1 MYTPAKPLIAFFRN
15 TSSVEYGKGE
25 IIYRSDVK
33 EASVF
38 YLRSGYVKS
47 YTIKENGDTSTLAY
61 YGANAIFP
69 LRPALKD
76 SGFSSVYN
84 GGSEVYFETISSTV
98 LHKRRQA
105 DFMRYIETQ
114 PILYRD
120 IVYLLLDNLEIYIS
134 RAEGMEFRYAHQ
146 RLAYQLLKLA
156 AKFGTES
163 KREVEINLPLT
174 HQELASSL
182 DMARETVSR
191 EMEKLKQAGHLSA
204 REGKIVILDTEGLV
218 DILQ

>member
-1 MYTPAKPLIAFFRN
+1 MYKPTKPLIAFFRN
-15 TSSVEYGKGE
+15 TSSVGYEKGE

-61 YGANAIFP
+61 YGAHAVFP
-69 LRPALKD
+69 LRPVLKA
-76 SGFSSVYN
+76 SGFSPVFTD
-84 GGSEVYFETISSTV
+84 GSEVYFETVSDAV

-105 DFMRYIETQ
+105 DFIRYIEAQ

-120 IVYLLLDNLEIYIS
+120 VVYMLLDNLELYIS
-134 RAEGMEFRYAHQ
+134 RAEGMEFRYAKQ

-156 AKFGTES
+156 AKFGNNHAKT
-163 KREVEINLPLT
+163 VEIDLPLT

-191 EMEKLKQAGHLSA
+191 EIESLKQEGYLHTID
-204 REGKIVILDTEGLV
+204 GKIIILDTDGLA